1 MKTAEPKCCNTR
13 ISASKKGTGANGSM
27 SLLSTILLILIPKC
41 PLCLTAYMSAM
52 VLFFDIDNEHLVPIL
67 LHAKPVLAGLILLMI
82 LMNFRG
88 RRTFVSLGISIT
100 AMVFLLLKTYYAT
113 ALLPDWVLYTA
124 FFFAIWYNGNFQYF
138 YRFIRFRLQKK
149 SIAGRPS

>member
-1 MKTAEPKCCNTR
+1 MKTAESKCCKTR
-13 ISASKKGTGANGSM
+13 LSRPKKSSGANGSM

-52 VLFFDIDNEHLVPIL
+52 VLFFDIENEQLVPML
-67 LHAKPVLAGLILLMI
+67 LHAKPVLGALIILMI
-82 LMNFRG
+82 ALNFRG
-88 RRTFVSLGISIT
+88 KRTFVSLGIAGT
-100 AMVFLLLKTYYAT
+100 AMSFLLLKTYYAIP
-113 ALLPDWVLYTA
+113 LLPDWALYMA

-149 SIAGRPS
+149 EIA